1 MINKI
6 FSLFKKNFFRKNFF
20 LIDDE
25 IKLDDLIEKIKSLKV
40 ISVDTEFE
48 WRRTYHPRLSLIQ
61 ICDGND
67 VFLIDCLLCKNI
79 EKVKFIFESVQIL
92 KVFHAV
98 RSDTTV
104 LFSSLGIKTNNVF
117 DVQIAE
123 KIINDLNVKS
133 YSYLVEKYINLSI
146 NKSETNS
153 NWMKR
158 PFSNNQLKYA
168 SEDVEFLIDI
178 YTKQNKLLDKKGK
191 LKEAFYLSK
200 EEAGLGNQ
208 ELYISR
214 LQKIKDKSEIDE
226 KIFMWREEL
235 AKKKEMAIAA
245 SQQAIQQMNLEN
257 GSPAL
262 GSESAPIT
270 IIEFG
275 DYQCEACYA
284 WFHNTRDTLIDNYI
298 ETGKAKLIF
307 VDLPFFGRDSPTAA
321 HASYCA
327 EDQGQY
333 WEYHTMLYTFQDGH
347 PDSGWADRDRL
358 NSFAFSLNMNIDEFD
373 ECMDSSKYKNVSRQT
388 MTKL

>member
-48 WRRTYHPRLSLIQ
+48 WRRTYHPKLSLIQ

-226 KIFMWREEL
+226 KIFMWREKL
-235 AKKKEMAIAA
+235 AKKKDIPTSFILSDKKLKKLSKRFFQEG
-245 SQQAIQQMNLEN
+245 LE
-257 GSPAL
+257 SDL
-262 GSESAPIT
+262 S
-270 IIEFG
+270 
-275 DYQCEACYA
+275 D
-284 WFHNTRDTLIDNYI
+284 LIDNN
-298 ETGKAKLIF
+298 EH
-307 VDLPFFGRDSPTAA
+307 V
-321 HASYCA
+321 
-327 EDQGQY
+327 ED
-333 WEYHTMLYTFQDGH
+333 F
-347 PDSGWADRDRL
+347 L
-358 NSFAFSLNMNIDEFD
+358 NCL
-373 ECMDSSKYKNVSRQT
+373 SK
-388 MTKL
+388 

>member
-158 PFSNNQLKYA
+158 PFSNDQLKYA

-235 AKKKEMAIAA
+235 AKKKDIPTSFILSDKKLKKLSKRFFQEG
-245 SQQAIQQMNLEN
+245 LE
-257 GSPAL
+257 SDL
-262 GSESAPIT
+262 S
-270 IIEFG
+270 
-275 DYQCEACYA
+275 D
-284 WFHNTRDTLIDNYI
+284 LIDNN
-298 ETGKAKLIF
+298 EHF
-307 VDLPFFGRDSPTAA
+307 
-321 HASYCA
+321 
-327 EDQGQY
+327 ED
-333 WEYHTMLYTFQDGH
+333 F
-347 PDSGWADRDRL
+347 L
-358 NSFAFSLNMNIDEFD
+358 NCL
-373 ECMDSSKYKNVSRQT
+373 SK
-388 MTKL
+388 

>member
-123 KIINDLNVKS
+123 KIINNLYVKS

-226 KIFMWREEL
+226 KIFMWREKL
-235 AKKKEMAIAA
+235 AKKKDIPT
-245 SQQAIQQMNLEN
+245 SFILSDKKLKKLSKRFFQKGLE
-257 GSPAL
+257 SDL
-262 GSESAPIT
+262 S
-270 IIEFG
+270 
-275 DYQCEACYA
+275 D
-284 WFHNTRDTLIDNYI
+284 LIDNN
-298 ETGKAKLIF
+298 EHF
-307 VDLPFFGRDSPTAA
+307 
-321 HASYCA
+321 
-327 EDQGQY
+327 ED
-333 WEYHTMLYTFQDGH
+333 F
-347 PDSGWADRDRL
+347 L
-358 NSFAFSLNMNIDEFD
+358 NCL
-373 ECMDSSKYKNVSRQT
+373 SK
-388 MTKL
+388 

>member
-123 KIINDLNVKS
+123 KIINDLDVKS

-178 YTKQNKLLDKKGK
+178 YTKQNKLLGKKGK
-191 LKEAFYLSK
+191 LNKAFYLSK

-214 LQKIKDKSEIDE
+214 LQKIRDKSEIDE

-235 AKKKEMAIAA
+235 AKKKDIPTSFILSDKKLKKLSKRFFQEG
-245 SQQAIQQMNLEN
+245 LE
-257 GSPAL
+257 SDL
-262 GSESAPIT
+262 S
-270 IIEFG
+270 
-275 DYQCEACYA
+275 D
-284 WFHNTRDTLIDNYI
+284 LIDNNEHI
-298 ETGKAKLIF
+298 EDF
-307 VDLPFFGRDSPTAA
+307 
-321 HASYCA
+321 
-327 EDQGQY
+327 
-333 WEYHTMLYTFQDGH
+333 
-347 PDSGWADRDRL
+347 L
-358 NSFAFSLNMNIDEFD
+358 NCL
-373 ECMDSSKYKNVSRQT
+373 SK
-388 MTKL
+388 

>member
-67 VFLIDCLLCKNI
+67 VFLIDCLLCKNV

-235 AKKKEMAIAA
+235 AKKKDIPTSFILSDKKLKKLSKRFFQEG
-245 SQQAIQQMNLEN
+245 LE
-257 GSPAL
+257 SDL
-262 GSESAPIT
+262 S
-270 IIEFG
+270 
-275 DYQCEACYA
+275 D
-284 WFHNTRDTLIDNYI
+284 LIDNN
-298 ETGKAKLIF
+298 EHF
-307 VDLPFFGRDSPTAA
+307 
-321 HASYCA
+321 
-327 EDQGQY
+327 ED
-333 WEYHTMLYTFQDGH
+333 F
-347 PDSGWADRDRL
+347 L
-358 NSFAFSLNMNIDEFD
+358 NCL
-373 ECMDSSKYKNVSRQT
+373 SK
-388 MTKL
+388 

>member
-48 WRRTYHPRLSLIQ
+48 WRRTYHPKLSLIQ

-67 VFLIDCLLCKNI
+67 VFLIDCLLCKNV

-191 LKEAFYLSK
+191 LDKAFYLSK

-214 LQKIKDKSEIDE
+214 LQKIRDKSEIDE

-235 AKKKEMAIAA
+235 AKKKDIPTSFILSDKKLKKLSKRFFQEG
-245 SQQAIQQMNLEN
+245 LE
-257 GSPAL
+257 SDL
-262 GSESAPIT
+262 S
-270 IIEFG
+270 
-275 DYQCEACYA
+275 D
-284 WFHNTRDTLIDNYI
+284 LIDNN
-298 ETGKAKLIF
+298 EH
-307 VDLPFFGRDSPTAA
+307 V
-321 HASYCA
+321 
-327 EDQGQY
+327 ED
-333 WEYHTMLYTFQDGH
+333 F
-347 PDSGWADRDRL
+347 L
-358 NSFAFSLNMNIDEFD
+358 NCL
-373 ECMDSSKYKNVSRQT
+373 SK
-388 MTKL
+388 

>member
-123 KIINDLNVKS
+123 KIINNLDVKS

-226 KIFMWREEL
+226 KIFMWREKL
-235 AKKKEMAIAA
+235 AKKKDIPT
-245 SQQAIQQMNLEN
+245 SFILSDKKLKKLSKRFFQKGLE
-257 GSPAL
+257 SDL
-262 GSESAPIT
+262 S
-270 IIEFG
+270 
-275 DYQCEACYA
+275 D
-284 WFHNTRDTLIDNYI
+284 LIDNN
-298 ETGKAKLIF
+298 EHF
-307 VDLPFFGRDSPTAA
+307 
-321 HASYCA
+321 
-327 EDQGQY
+327 ED
-333 WEYHTMLYTFQDGH
+333 F
-347 PDSGWADRDRL
+347 L
-358 NSFAFSLNMNIDEFD
+358 NCL
-373 ECMDSSKYKNVSRQT
+373 SK
-388 MTKL
+388 

>member
-1 MINKI
+1 LINKI
-6 FSLFKKNFFRKNFF
+6 FSLFKKKFFRKNFF

-48 WRRTYHPRLSLIQ
+48 WRRTYHPKLSLIQ

-67 VFLIDCLLCKNI
+67 VFLIDCLLCKNV

-123 KIINDLNVKS
+123 KIINNLDVKS

-191 LKEAFYLSK
+191 LDKAFYLSK

-208 ELYISR
+208 ELHISR
-214 LQKIKDKSEIDE
+214 LQKIRDKSEIDE

-235 AKKKEMAIAA
+235 AKKKDIPTSFILSDKKLKKLSKRFFQEG
-245 SQQAIQQMNLEN
+245 LE
-257 GSPAL
+257 SDL
-262 GSESAPIT
+262 S
-270 IIEFG
+270 
-275 DYQCEACYA
+275 D
-284 WFHNTRDTLIDNYI
+284 LIDNI
-298 ETGKAKLIF
+298 EH
-307 VDLPFFGRDSPTAA
+307 V
-321 HASYCA
+321 
-327 EDQGQY
+327 ED
-333 WEYHTMLYTFQDGH
+333 F
-347 PDSGWADRDRL
+347 L
-358 NSFAFSLNMNIDEFD
+358 NCL
-373 ECMDSSKYKNVSRQT
+373 SK
-388 MTKL
+388 

>member
-48 WRRTYHPRLSLIQ
+48 WRRTYHPKLSLIQ

-67 VFLIDCLLCKNI
+67 VFLIDCLLCKNV

-191 LKEAFYLSK
+191 LDKAFYLSK

-214 LQKIKDKSEIDE
+214 LQKIRDKSEIDE

-235 AKKKEMAIAA
+235 AKKKDIPTSFILSDKKLKKLSKRFFQEG
-245 SQQAIQQMNLEN
+245 LE
-257 GSPAL
+257 SDL
-262 GSESAPIT
+262 S
-270 IIEFG
+270 
-275 DYQCEACYA
+275 D
-284 WFHNTRDTLIDNYI
+284 LIDNI
-298 ETGKAKLIF
+298 EH
-307 VDLPFFGRDSPTAA
+307 V
-321 HASYCA
+321 
-327 EDQGQY
+327 ED
-333 WEYHTMLYTFQDGH
+333 F
-347 PDSGWADRDRL
+347 L
-358 NSFAFSLNMNIDEFD
+358 NCL
-373 ECMDSSKYKNVSRQT
+373 SK
-388 MTKL
+388 

>member
-123 KIINDLNVKS
+123 KIINNLNVKS

-226 KIFMWREEL
+226 KIFMWREKL
-235 AKKKEMAIAA
+235 AKKKDIPTSFILSDKKLKKLSKRFFQEG
-245 SQQAIQQMNLEN
+245 LE
-257 GSPAL
+257 SDL
-262 GSESAPIT
+262 S
-270 IIEFG
+270 
-275 DYQCEACYA
+275 D
-284 WFHNTRDTLIDNYI
+284 LIDNN
-298 ETGKAKLIF
+298 EHF
-307 VDLPFFGRDSPTAA
+307 
-321 HASYCA
+321 
-327 EDQGQY
+327 ED
-333 WEYHTMLYTFQDGH
+333 F
-347 PDSGWADRDRL
+347 L
-358 NSFAFSLNMNIDEFD
+358 NCL
-373 ECMDSSKYKNVSRQT
+373 SK
-388 MTKL
+388 

>member
-25 IKLDDLIEKIKSLKV
+25 IKLDDLIEKITSLKV

-48 WRRTYHPRLSLIQ
+48 WRRTYHPKLSLIQ

-178 YTKQNKLLDKKGK
+178 YTKQNKLLGKKGK
-191 LKEAFYLSK
+191 LNKAFYLSK

-214 LQKIKDKSEIDE
+214 LQKIRDKSEIDE

-235 AKKKEMAIAA
+235 AKKKDIPTSFVLSDKKLKKLSKRFFQEG
-245 SQQAIQQMNLEN
+245 LE
-257 GSPAL
+257 SDL
-262 GSESAPIT
+262 S
-270 IIEFG
+270 
-275 DYQCEACYA
+275 D
-284 WFHNTRDTLIDNYI
+284 LIDNNEHI
-298 ETGKAKLIF
+298 EDF
-307 VDLPFFGRDSPTAA
+307 
-321 HASYCA
+321 
-327 EDQGQY
+327 
-333 WEYHTMLYTFQDGH
+333 
-347 PDSGWADRDRL
+347 L
-358 NSFAFSLNMNIDEFD
+358 NCL
-373 ECMDSSKYKNVSRQT
+373 SK
-388 MTKL
+388 

>member
-48 WRRTYHPRLSLIQ
+48 WRRTYHPKLSLIQ

-67 VFLIDCLLCKNI
+67 VFLIDCLLCKNV

-123 KIINDLNVKS
+123 KIINNLDVKS

-214 LQKIKDKSEIDE
+214 LQKIRDKSEIDE

-235 AKKKEMAIAA
+235 AKKKDIPTSFILSDKKLKKLSKRFFQEG
-245 SQQAIQQMNLEN
+245 LE
-257 GSPAL
+257 SDL
-262 GSESAPIT
+262 S
-270 IIEFG
+270 
-275 DYQCEACYA
+275 D
-284 WFHNTRDTLIDNYI
+284 LIDNNEHI
-298 ETGKAKLIF
+298 EDF
-307 VDLPFFGRDSPTAA
+307 
-321 HASYCA
+321 
-327 EDQGQY
+327 
-333 WEYHTMLYTFQDGH
+333 
-347 PDSGWADRDRL
+347 L
-358 NSFAFSLNMNIDEFD
+358 NCL
-373 ECMDSSKYKNVSRQT
+373 SK
-388 MTKL
+388 

>member
-208 ELYISR
+208 ELHISR

-235 AKKKEMAIAA
+235 AKKKDIPTSFILSDKKLKKLSKRFFQEG
-245 SQQAIQQMNLEN
+245 LE
-257 GSPAL
+257 SDL
-262 GSESAPIT
+262 S
-270 IIEFG
+270 
-275 DYQCEACYA
+275 D
-284 WFHNTRDTLIDNYI
+284 LIDNN
-298 ETGKAKLIF
+298 EHF
-307 VDLPFFGRDSPTAA
+307 
-321 HASYCA
+321 
-327 EDQGQY
+327 ED
-333 WEYHTMLYTFQDGH
+333 F
-347 PDSGWADRDRL
+347 L
-358 NSFAFSLNMNIDEFD
+358 NCL
-373 ECMDSSKYKNVSRQT
+373 SK
-388 MTKL
+388 

>member
-123 KIINDLNVKS
+123 KIINNLDVKS

-191 LKEAFYLSK
+191 LDKVFYLSK

-214 LQKIKDKSEIDE
+214 LQKIRDKSEIDE

-235 AKKKEMAIAA
+235 AKKKDIPTSFILSDKKLKKLSKRFFQEG
-245 SQQAIQQMNLEN
+245 LE
-257 GSPAL
+257 SDL
-262 GSESAPIT
+262 S
-270 IIEFG
+270 
-275 DYQCEACYA
+275 D
-284 WFHNTRDTLIDNYI
+284 LIDNI
-298 ETGKAKLIF
+298 EH
-307 VDLPFFGRDSPTAA
+307 V
-321 HASYCA
+321 
-327 EDQGQY
+327 ED
-333 WEYHTMLYTFQDGH
+333 F
-347 PDSGWADRDRL
+347 L
-358 NSFAFSLNMNIDEFD
+358 NCL
-373 ECMDSSKYKNVSRQT
+373 SK
-388 MTKL
+388 

>member
-67 VFLIDCLLCKNI
+67 VFLIDCLLCKNV

-123 KIINDLNVKS
+123 KIINNLDVKS

-235 AKKKEMAIAA
+235 AKKKDIPTSFILSDKKLKKLSKRFFQEG
-245 SQQAIQQMNLEN
+245 LE
-257 GSPAL
+257 SDL
-262 GSESAPIT
+262 S
-270 IIEFG
+270 
-275 DYQCEACYA
+275 D
-284 WFHNTRDTLIDNYI
+284 LIDNNEHI
-298 ETGKAKLIF
+298 EDF
-307 VDLPFFGRDSPTAA
+307 
-321 HASYCA
+321 
-327 EDQGQY
+327 
-333 WEYHTMLYTFQDGH
+333 
-347 PDSGWADRDRL
+347 L
-358 NSFAFSLNMNIDEFD
+358 NCL
-373 ECMDSSKYKNVSRQT
+373 SK
-388 MTKL
+388 

>member
-48 WRRTYHPRLSLIQ
+48 WRRTYHPKLSLIQ

-67 VFLIDCLLCKNI
+67 VFLIDCLLCKNV

-123 KIINDLNVKS
+123 KIINNLDVKS

-191 LKEAFYLSK
+191 LDKAFYLSK

-208 ELYISR
+208 ELHISR
-214 LQKIKDKSEIDE
+214 LQKIRDKSEIDE

-235 AKKKEMAIAA
+235 AKKKDIPTSFILSDKKLKKLSKRFFQEG
-245 SQQAIQQMNLEN
+245 LE
-257 GSPAL
+257 SDL
-262 GSESAPIT
+262 S
-270 IIEFG
+270 
-275 DYQCEACYA
+275 D
-284 WFHNTRDTLIDNYI
+284 LIDNN
-298 ETGKAKLIF
+298 EHF
-307 VDLPFFGRDSPTAA
+307 
-321 HASYCA
+321 
-327 EDQGQY
+327 ED
-333 WEYHTMLYTFQDGH
+333 F
-347 PDSGWADRDRL
+347 L
-358 NSFAFSLNMNIDEFD
+358 NYL
-373 ECMDSSKYKNVSRQT
+373 SK
-388 MTKL
+388 

>member
-48 WRRTYHPRLSLIQ
+48 WRRTYHPKLSLIQ

-67 VFLIDCLLCKNI
+67 VFLIDCLLCKNV

-123 KIINDLNVKS
+123 KIINNLDVKS

-191 LKEAFYLSK
+191 LDKAFYLSK

-214 LQKIKDKSEIDE
+214 LQKIRDKSEIDE
-226 KIFMWREEL
+226 KIFMWREKL
-235 AKKKEMAIAA
+235 AKKKDIPT
-245 SQQAIQQMNLEN
+245 SFILSDKKLKKLSKRFFQKGLE
-257 GSPAL
+257 SDL
-262 GSESAPIT
+262 S
-270 IIEFG
+270 
-275 DYQCEACYA
+275 D
-284 WFHNTRDTLIDNYI
+284 LIDNN
-298 ETGKAKLIF
+298 EHF
-307 VDLPFFGRDSPTAA
+307 
-321 HASYCA
+321 
-327 EDQGQY
+327 ED
-333 WEYHTMLYTFQDGH
+333 F
-347 PDSGWADRDRL
+347 L
-358 NSFAFSLNMNIDEFD
+358 NCL
-373 ECMDSSKYKNVSRQT
+373 SK
-388 MTKL
+388 

>member
-1 MINKI
+1 LINKI

-235 AKKKEMAIAA
+235 AKKKDIPTSFILSDKKLKKLSKRFFQEG
-245 SQQAIQQMNLEN
+245 LE
-257 GSPAL
+257 SDL
-262 GSESAPIT
+262 S
-270 IIEFG
+270 
-275 DYQCEACYA
+275 D
-284 WFHNTRDTLIDNYI
+284 LIDNN
-298 ETGKAKLIF
+298 EHF
-307 VDLPFFGRDSPTAA
+307 
-321 HASYCA
+321 
-327 EDQGQY
+327 ED
-333 WEYHTMLYTFQDGH
+333 F
-347 PDSGWADRDRL
+347 L
-358 NSFAFSLNMNIDEFD
+358 NCL
-373 ECMDSSKYKNVSRQT
+373 SK
-388 MTKL
+388 

>member
-48 WRRTYHPRLSLIQ
+48 WRRTYHPKLSLIQ

-67 VFLIDCLLCKNI
+67 VFLLDCLLCKNV

-123 KIINDLNVKS
+123 KIINNLDVKS

-191 LKEAFYLSK
+191 LDKVFYLSK

-214 LQKIKDKSEIDE
+214 LQKIRDKSEIDE

-235 AKKKEMAIAA
+235 AKKKDIPTSFILSDKKLKKLSKRFFQEG
-245 SQQAIQQMNLEN
+245 LE
-257 GSPAL
+257 SDL
-262 GSESAPIT
+262 S
-270 IIEFG
+270 
-275 DYQCEACYA
+275 D
-284 WFHNTRDTLIDNYI
+284 LIDNI
-298 ETGKAKLIF
+298 EH
-307 VDLPFFGRDSPTAA
+307 V
-321 HASYCA
+321 
-327 EDQGQY
+327 ED
-333 WEYHTMLYTFQDGH
+333 F
-347 PDSGWADRDRL
+347 L
-358 NSFAFSLNMNIDEFD
+358 NCL
-373 ECMDSSKYKNVSRQT
+373 SK
-388 MTKL
+388 

>member
-48 WRRTYHPRLSLIQ
+48 WRRTYHPKLSLIQ

-67 VFLIDCLLCKNI
+67 VFLIDCLLCKNV

-226 KIFMWREEL
+226 KIFMWREKL
-235 AKKKEMAIAA
+235 AKKKDIPT
-245 SQQAIQQMNLEN
+245 SFILSDKKLKKLSKRFFQKGLE
-257 GSPAL
+257 SDL
-262 GSESAPIT
+262 S
-270 IIEFG
+270 
-275 DYQCEACYA
+275 D
-284 WFHNTRDTLIDNYI
+284 LIDNN
-298 ETGKAKLIF
+298 EHF
-307 VDLPFFGRDSPTAA
+307 
-321 HASYCA
+321 
-327 EDQGQY
+327 ED
-333 WEYHTMLYTFQDGH
+333 F
-347 PDSGWADRDRL
+347 L
-358 NSFAFSLNMNIDEFD
+358 NCL
-373 ECMDSSKYKNVSRQT
+373 SK
-388 MTKL
+388 

>member
-123 KIINDLNVKS
+123 KIINNLDVKS

-168 SEDVEFLIDI
+168 SEDAEFLIDI

-235 AKKKEMAIAA
+235 AKKKDIPTSFILSDKKLKKLSKRFFQEG
-245 SQQAIQQMNLEN
+245 LE
-257 GSPAL
+257 SDL
-262 GSESAPIT
+262 S
-270 IIEFG
+270 
-275 DYQCEACYA
+275 D
-284 WFHNTRDTLIDNYI
+284 LIDNN
-298 ETGKAKLIF
+298 EHF
-307 VDLPFFGRDSPTAA
+307 
-321 HASYCA
+321 
-327 EDQGQY
+327 ED
-333 WEYHTMLYTFQDGH
+333 F
-347 PDSGWADRDRL
+347 L
-358 NSFAFSLNMNIDEFD
+358 NCL
-373 ECMDSSKYKNVSRQT
+373 SK
-388 MTKL
+388 

>member
-25 IKLDDLIEKIKSLKV
+25 IKLDDLIEKITSLKV

-48 WRRTYHPRLSLIQ
+48 WRRTYHPKLSLIQ

-123 KIINDLNVKS
+123 KIINDLDVKS

-178 YTKQNKLLDKKGK
+178 YTKQNKLLGKKGK
-191 LKEAFYLSK
+191 LNKAFYLSK

-214 LQKIKDKSEIDE
+214 LQKIRDKSEIDE

-235 AKKKEMAIAA
+235 AKKKDIPTSFILSDKKLKKLSKRFFQEG
-245 SQQAIQQMNLEN
+245 LE
-257 GSPAL
+257 SDL
-262 GSESAPIT
+262 S
-270 IIEFG
+270 
-275 DYQCEACYA
+275 D
-284 WFHNTRDTLIDNYI
+284 LIDNNEHI
-298 ETGKAKLIF
+298 EDF
-307 VDLPFFGRDSPTAA
+307 
-321 HASYCA
+321 
-327 EDQGQY
+327 
-333 WEYHTMLYTFQDGH
+333 
-347 PDSGWADRDRL
+347 L
-358 NSFAFSLNMNIDEFD
+358 NCL
-373 ECMDSSKYKNVSRQT
+373 SK
-388 MTKL
+388 

>member
-1 MINKI
+1 LINKI

-48 WRRTYHPRLSLIQ
+48 WRRTYHPKLSLIQ

-67 VFLIDCLLCKNI
+67 VFLIDCLLCKNV

-123 KIINDLNVKS
+123 KIINNLDVKS

-191 LKEAFYLSK
+191 LDRAFYLSK

-214 LQKIKDKSEIDE
+214 LQKIRDKSEIDE

-235 AKKKEMAIAA
+235 AKKKDIPTSFILSDKKLKKLSKRFFQEG
-245 SQQAIQQMNLEN
+245 LE
-257 GSPAL
+257 SDL
-262 GSESAPIT
+262 S
-270 IIEFG
+270 
-275 DYQCEACYA
+275 D
-284 WFHNTRDTLIDNYI
+284 LIDNI
-298 ETGKAKLIF
+298 EH
-307 VDLPFFGRDSPTAA
+307 V
-321 HASYCA
+321 
-327 EDQGQY
+327 ED
-333 WEYHTMLYTFQDGH
+333 F
-347 PDSGWADRDRL
+347 L
-358 NSFAFSLNMNIDEFD
+358 NCL
-373 ECMDSSKYKNVSRQT
+373 SK
-388 MTKL
+388 

>member
-123 KIINDLNVKS
+123 KIINNLDVKS

-214 LQKIKDKSEIDE
+214 LQKIRDKSEIDE

-235 AKKKEMAIAA
+235 AKKKDIPTSFILSDKKLKKLSKRFFQEG
-245 SQQAIQQMNLEN
+245 LE
-257 GSPAL
+257 SDL
-262 GSESAPIT
+262 S
-270 IIEFG
+270 
-275 DYQCEACYA
+275 D
-284 WFHNTRDTLIDNYI
+284 LIDNNEHI
-298 ETGKAKLIF
+298 EDF
-307 VDLPFFGRDSPTAA
+307 
-321 HASYCA
+321 
-327 EDQGQY
+327 
-333 WEYHTMLYTFQDGH
+333 
-347 PDSGWADRDRL
+347 L
-358 NSFAFSLNMNIDEFD
+358 NCL
-373 ECMDSSKYKNVSRQT
+373 SK
-388 MTKL
+388 

>member
-123 KIINDLNVKS
+123 KIINNFDVKS

-235 AKKKEMAIAA
+235 AKKKDIPTSFILSDKKLKKLSKRFFQEG
-245 SQQAIQQMNLEN
+245 LE
-257 GSPAL
+257 SDL
-262 GSESAPIT
+262 S
-270 IIEFG
+270 
-275 DYQCEACYA
+275 D
-284 WFHNTRDTLIDNYI
+284 LIDNI
-298 ETGKAKLIF
+298 EH
-307 VDLPFFGRDSPTAA
+307 V
-321 HASYCA
+321 
-327 EDQGQY
+327 ED
-333 WEYHTMLYTFQDGH
+333 F
-347 PDSGWADRDRL
+347 L
-358 NSFAFSLNMNIDEFD
+358 NCL
-373 ECMDSSKYKNVSRQT
+373 SK
-388 MTKL
+388 